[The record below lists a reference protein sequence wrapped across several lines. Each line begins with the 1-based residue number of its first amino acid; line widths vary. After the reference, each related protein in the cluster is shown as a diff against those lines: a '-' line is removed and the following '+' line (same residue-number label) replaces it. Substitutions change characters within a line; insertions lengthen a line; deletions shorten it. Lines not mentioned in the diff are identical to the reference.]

1 MISSRRS
8 MLRLWCS
15 LASFVLMTCWILPH
29 GSLVAADRKSKSK
42 PRFSRKINEK
52 QDKGENKRSAK
63 KGRAK
68 TKTGKSVVKKG
79 KTEAKSK
86 ANSPEAALAESRKS
100 GRPILAMAGRT
111 ECGQCRALEK
121 RLNTDRSLKPL
132 LKNFVPL
139 KMDVGNREVFKSWTD
154 KFPIETSNGSF
165 GIPVVFI
172 IRADGEPI
180 YVRSGNP
187 AGKLLPKLLRD
198 GIKQSGTILTSTK
211 LEKLESTVAEAKVVS
226 KEGDMDKVVA
236 ILASAEGRDGFSEA
250 ALEAKKL
257 LKSMSERAEKRL
269 KIAEE
274 GLEDDGFLA
283 LGALALIEVE
293 KDHAK
298 LPEVKKRVAKLI
310 KAYEKTAAGKAALAK
325 AKTW

>member
-1 MISSRRS
+1 MNLSRQS
-8 MLRLWCS
+8 MLRFW
-15 LASFVLMTCWILPH
+15 LALLSFFLVTCGILSQGP
-29 GSLVAADRKSKSK
+29 LAVAERKSKSK
-42 PRFSRKINEK
+42 PRFSRKSKEQKKEGKEKDDRLTAKNEK
-52 QDKGENKRSAK
+52 VD
-63 KGRAK
+63 AK
-68 TKTGKSVVKKG
+68 TKAS
-79 KTEAKSK
+79 
-86 ANSPEAALAESRKS
+86 SPELALAESRKT
-100 GRPILAMAGRT
+100 GRPILAMAGRS
-111 ECGQCRALEK
+111 ECGQCQALVK

-139 KMDVGNREVFKSWTD
+139 KMDVGNREVFKAWTD

-187 AGKLLPKLLRD
+187 AGKLLPQLLRD
-198 GIKQSGTILTSTK
+198 GIKKSGTILTSSK

-226 KEGDMDKVVA
+226 KDGDMDKVVA
-236 ILASAEGRDGFSEA
+236 ILASVEGRDGFSEA

-274 GLEDDGFLA
+274 GLEDEGFLA
-283 LGALALIEVE
+283 LGALALVEVE
-293 KDHAK
+293 ENHAK
-298 LPEVKKRVAKLI
+298 LPEVKKRVAELI
-310 KAYEKTAAGKAALAK
+310 KAYEKTSAGKAALAK